1 MKPYIFITNDDGVS
15 APGIACLIKLMSNI
29 GEVVVVAPDGARSG
43 MSNAITVQQ
52 PLRYTQVSQSKDCTI
67 YSCTGTPT
75 DCVKLGLD
83 QIVTRQPDLLVSG
96 INHGSNAAIN
106 VIYSGTMGAALEGA
120 EKGIPSI
127 GFSLCDH
134 SSGADFSYF
143 EPYIM
148 QICQEMLRKK
158 LPRSTCLNV
167 NAPIG
172 KIKGIK
178 VVRQCAG
185 KWIKEFEARKD
196 TYERPYFWVT
206 GEFLNTES
214 EATDTDEW
222 ALANGYVSVVPT
234 KTDMTA
240 YEELD
245 NLQEW
250 DWDKS

>member
-1 MKPYIFITNDDGVS
+1 MKPYIFITNDDGVD
-15 APGIACLIKLMSNI
+15 APGIQTLIKLMTNI
-29 GEVVVVAPDGARSG
+29 GKVVVVAPDGARSG
-43 MSNAITVQQ
+43 MSNAITVQH
-52 PLRYTQVSQSKDCTI
+52 PLRYTLLSDTDDCTI

-134 SSGADFSYF
+134 RMEANFTHFS
-143 EPYIM
+143 PYILE
-148 QICQEMLRKK
+148 ICQQVLKNK
-158 LPRSTCLNV
+158 LPRSVCLNV

-172 KIKGIK
+172 TPKGMK

-185 KWIKEFEARKD
+185 QWIKEFEARKD
-196 TYERPYFWVT
+196 TYGRPYFWVT
-206 GEFLNTES
+206 GEFENKQPND
-214 EATDTDEW
+214 TDTDEW
-222 ALANGYVSVVPT
+222 ALANGYISIVPT
-234 KTDMTA
+234 QTDMTA
-240 YEELD
+240 YGMMENVKKWGLE
-245 NLQEW
+245 
-250 DWDKS
+250 